1 MTDASPD
8 SERFRILVDPTSF
21 SRSGRGQIAGTIYA
35 SLDDHPF
42 PEAYWSDLVVAVLHG
57 WISDLVGFCR
67 ANGDT
72 VRLHFMDGP
81 YALEL
86 RRQQSDQYGVAC
98 IRLPD
103 ATEFVREGLSFHDVI
118 DAFTAAA
125 ATVAD
130 ECDCRGWTSRDIVEL
145 RLAQRAL
152 SDCSAGR

>member
-1 MTDASPD
+1 MTGRSPD
-8 SERFRILVDPTSF
+8 SERFRIVVDPTSF
-21 SRSGRGQIAGTIYA
+21 SRSGRGQMFGTIYA

-42 PEAYWSDLVVAVLHG
+42 PEAQWSDLVVAVLHG
-57 WISDLVGFCR
+57 WISDLLGLCR
-67 ANGDT
+67 TNGDN

-98 IRLPD
+98 VRLPD
-103 ATEFVREGLSFHDVI
+103 ATEFVGEGLSFREVI

-125 ATVAD
+125 ATVTA
-130 ECDCRGWTSRDIVEL
+130 ECDRRGWTSRDIVEL